1 MTDFQYQAVA
11 DDAGPSQM
19 QIAQA
24 DGRVVIILPEPM
36 QWIGLT
42 PVEAMHIAV
51 VLTQHAIALDQTL
64 ADGLP
69 DLPQTVVN

>member
-1 MTDFQYQAVA
+1 MTHEYQAVA
-11 DDAGPSQM
+11 DDDGPTQM
-19 QIAQA
+19 QVSKA